1 VVIAGGTLL
10 SSRDASFGV
19 AGVGATLTV
28 LYAAQISQTLSN
40 AALMAVGVGTCAV
53 QAIALRGN
61 RVKSPWVLF
70 LGTCLSFLV
79 GMVLRPWSV
88 AQEGAAAYVGD
99 VFTVSGYVML
109 ALALWVILRRLGLER
124 HAVTDGVIV
133 CLGMGLLAVELL
145 ALPAMRV
152 GNRPEFISLLAG
164 LYPLLDVVILLL
176 VLNLAF
182 STATRLVSFRFLA
195 ATMVALFVGDLGYA
209 WIGAQG
215 RLTGSPLLD
224 LPFLVGF
231 TCMAAAALHPS
242 RAHLFDV
249 VARPVQAWSVQR
261 LALIV
266 PALAAPVFVAL
277 RPATETVDRVVLA
290 VASAGLMA
298 GLLLRALSAVRSYAA
313 VQRGLRYQATHDAL
327 TGLPNRVL
335 LSDRV
340 SDMLRDRRRRE
351 RGVWLLFLD
360 LDGFKLVNDHWGH
373 EVGDALLVEVS
384 RRLSALAPD
393 EGTVARISGDEFV
406 IAGPGSLAA
415 ATELAASIQAELGR
429 PVEIPGI
436 ELIVASSIGIAAST
450 DQLTADAML
459 RDADL
464 AMYRA
469 KADGRNRWRVFDAA
483 MRQTVRDR
491 VEIEIALRQAMAADQ
506 LWVAFQP
513 IVDCR
518 DGHVVGAEALLRWT
532 HPTRGPISPIEF
544 IPVAEET
551 GLINEIGTFVLEES
565 LRQLAIWQAEA
576 ILPPDFHVSVNASPR
591 QLRDHRLHDVI
602 DDALSRYRLSGSRLV
617 LEITESIMMGDGEQ
631 VADVLGALRR
641 LGVGL
646 SVDDFGTGY
655 SSLSYLSRFPVT
667 AIKIDRAFVRGLG
680 VDPDDEAIVRAVVA
694 MAEALR
700 LAVIAEGVETEEQ
713 RIALCG
719 LDVVLAQGWL
729 WAGAERPNVF
739 ADRHLRGSL
748 AQAGVGNS

>member
-1 VVIAGGTLL
+1 VVVAGGALL

-19 AGVGATLTV
+19 AGAGTALAG
-28 LYAAQISQTLSN
+28 LYAAQVSESLST
-40 AALMAVGVGTCAV
+40 AAMMIVGVGTCAV

-61 RVKSPWVLF
+61 RVKRPWYLF
-70 LGTCLSFLV
+70 LGACLTFLV

-99 VFTVSGYVML
+99 AFTVSGYVML

-124 HAVTDGVIV
+124 HAVTDGLIV
-133 CLGMGLLAVELL
+133 CLGMGLLAVEFLG
-145 ALPAMRV
+145 LPAMRV
-152 GNRPEFISLLAG
+152 GDRPEFISLLAG

-182 STATRLVSFRFLA
+182 STATRLVSFRFVA

-224 LPFLVGF
+224 LPFLIGF

-242 RAHLFDV
+242 RGQLYDV
-249 VARPVQAWSVQR
+249 VARPVQAWSLQR

-266 PALAAPVFVAL
+266 PALAAPVVVAL

-290 VASAGLMA
+290 VASAGLMSA
-298 GLLLRALSAVRSYAA
+298 LLVRALSAVRGYAA

-340 SDMLRDRRRRE
+340 TALLRDRRRRE

-373 EVGDALLVEVS
+373 EIGDALLVEVS
-384 RRLSALAPD
+384 RRLSALAP
-393 EGTVARISGDEFV
+393 EGCTVARISGDEFV
-406 IAGPGSLAA
+406 IAGPGTLAD
-415 ATELAASIQAELGR
+415 ATGLASSIQVALGR

-450 DQLTADAML
+450 DQHTADAML

-518 DGHVVGAEALLRWT
+518 DGRVVGAEALLRWT
-532 HPTRGPISPIEF
+532 HPTRGPIAPVEF

-565 LRQLAIWQAEA
+565 LRQVAIWQAEA
-576 ILPPDFHVSVNASPR
+576 ILPPDFHISVNASPR
-591 QLRDHRLHDVI
+591 QLRDHRLRDVV
-602 DDALSRYRLSGSRLV
+602 DDALHRYRLSGSRLV

-631 VADVLGALRR
+631 VADVLGELRR

-713 RIALCG
+713 RVALCG